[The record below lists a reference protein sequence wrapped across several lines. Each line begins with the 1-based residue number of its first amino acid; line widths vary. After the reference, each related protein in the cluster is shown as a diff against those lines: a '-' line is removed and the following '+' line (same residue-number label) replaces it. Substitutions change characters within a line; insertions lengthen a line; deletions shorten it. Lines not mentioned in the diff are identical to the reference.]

1 MIGSELGYN
10 AGQFGN
16 DWEDNIWVA
25 YNPLG
30 INHVSIYNDRDD
42 KFFSYGEPVPYAKEV
57 YKELRM
63 NRHISFLGNAENDVL
78 QVSPLNSYL
87 KSYKLNN
94 RDVAM
99 YRLELTEKDRKIVEN
114 NLINSTK
121 GLYEFKCIGN
131 NCAQGKIKTAREGGK
146 YYLNI
151 NTPYSLTNN
160 NCTTYVKNQFINT
173 SKELEIFFHVDTLPS
188 QLRNYAINYTSIGGI
203 NELKKVTNSSLL
215 KYYHYN
221 GNKSETTYDLTG
233 KNAYEIK
240 KKLEE
245 WEKGK

>member
-1 MIGSELGYN
+1 MR
-10 AGQFGN
+10 AK
-16 DWEDNIWVA
+16 
-25 YNPLG
+25 
-30 INHVSIYNDRDD
+30 VSWAI
-42 KFFSYGEPVPYAKEV
+42 
-57 YKELRM
+57 
-63 NRHISFLGNAENDVL
+63 NDVL

-87 KSYKLNN
+87 KNYKVDN
-94 RDVAM
+94 RDVVM
-99 YRLELTEKDRKIVEN
+99 YKLKLNEKDRKIIEN
-114 NLINSTK
+114 NLKNSTK

-131 NCAQGKIKTAREGGK
+131 NCSQGKIKTAREGGK

-240 KKLEE
+240 KKLAEQREAVSLPPMEVLDTSLPVDTEYEE
-245 WEKGK
+245 ILDGRED